1 MNAVPSFSNAGYGS
15 SVVRTARDAEYDV
28 FSRVTRML
36 RQAHMTED
44 GLELIVAVDKN
55 NQLWTIL
62 ASDLAEED
70 NALPAELRAGLLS
83 LAIFSLRH
91 GRAVMTQ
98 GASPQPLIDINL
110 HVMKGLRGE
119 VAA

>member
-1 MNAVPSFSNAGYGS
+1 MTAHQTGLAARGFGS
-15 SVVRTARDAEYDV
+15 EQVRTARGMEYDA
-28 FSRVTRML
+28 FSRVTRQL
-36 RQAHMTED
+36 QRALARQDSPA
-44 GLELIVAVDKN
+44 VAAGAN
-55 NQLWTIL
+55 AQLWTVL

-91 GRAVMTQ
+91 GRAVMAQ